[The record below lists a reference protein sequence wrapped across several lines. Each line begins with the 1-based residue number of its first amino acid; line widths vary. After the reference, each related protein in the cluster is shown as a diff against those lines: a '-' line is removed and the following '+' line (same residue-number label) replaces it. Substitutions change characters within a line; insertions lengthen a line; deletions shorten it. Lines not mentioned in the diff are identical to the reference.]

1 MTGRERRDRDPA
13 LVQELLARLA
23 RIKAVK
29 AARETLALRERWTE
43 QTRDNVIEA
52 IYLGHRLDPAREAKN
67 GQRER

>member
-29 AARETLALRERWTE
+29 AARETLALRERWTDE
-43 QTRDNVIEA
+43 TRENVIEA
-52 IYLGHRLDPAREAKN
+52 IYLRRRFEENGGGHGR
-67 GQRER
+67 